1 MHIDQSQLSIQ
12 KIDQSHSLA
21 KVNQSNFSSDDAN
34 YVLDVCDF
42 SRQEGLIK
50 TVIKI
55 PHSSQS
61 EKSVHNSDQSQ
72 LSIAEH
78 PALAA
83 SNSLDSSSSSR
94 ASERLLPEIPNN
106 VINNSTLDAVL
117 AAADSGRKILNSF

>member
-1 MHIDQSQLSIQ
+1 MIHLTN
-12 KIDQSHSLA
+12 HSSVLKKLTNHSSV
-21 KVNQSNFSSDDAN
+21 KVNQSYFSSDDAN

-61 EKSVHNSDQSQ
+61 EKSVHSSDQSQ
-72 LSIAEH
+72 FSEH